1 MALDQMVMLKDN
13 HLSVG
18 GSLEELVKKAKKKHS
33 KVEVEVENQKDV
45 VFAVEA
51 GATIIMLD
59 NFTPKNISKTIIAL
73 KKLGLRNKVK
83 LEASGGITE
92 KNIQSFART
101 GVDMISVGQ
110 ITNSVRGIDLSL
122 EV

>member
-1 MALDQMVMLKDN
+1 
-13 HLSVG
+13 
-18 GSLEELVKKAKKKHS
+18 VKKAKRKHK
-33 KVEVEVENQKDV
+33 KVEVEVENQKDA
-45 VFAVEA
+45 VFATKA

-59 NFTPKNISKTIIAL
+59 NFSPKNIVKTIIVL